1 MGCLNEKAGAVFCT
15 RQGGFERRTTPLR
28 EFAEQ
33 VCRRLEWLE
42 KPDRLLLEMI
52 YEQGFSIRKIAGI
65 LRRNPSTVSRRVHS
79 LLDGLFSSD
88 YQICLCL
95 RRELTPLEM
104 SIARQR
110 FVLKKSQ
117 RAMAASHSISLY
129 ALRRHL
135 KKLAAVIEKHRTFGT
150 PAGTPAGGRGA

>member
-15 RQGGFERRTTPLR
+15 PQGGFERRTTALR

-65 LRRNPSTVSRRVHS
+65 LRQNPSTVSRRVRS

-88 YQICLCL
+88 YQVCL
-95 RRELTPLEM
+95 RLRGQLTPLEM

-110 FVLKKSQ
+110 FVLHKSQ
-117 RAMAASHSISLY
+117 RAMAASHSISIY

-135 KKLAAVIEKHRTFGT
+135 KKLAAAIEKYRTFGT
-150 PAGTPAGGRGA
+150 PAGTAAGSRGA